1 MCWRIRKRIRGC
13 IEGLVRE
20 SEAVLK
26 EEDKRIGMI
35 EDMEENQR
43 LCRRRSI
50 GE

>member
-13 IEGLVRE
+13 IVGLVRE

-43 LCRRRSI
+43 L
-50 GE
+50 